1 MSMFRHP
8 TWLLWALGVL
18 VKCFFNRTTIPDK
31 HNHFPT
37 VKYQFSAN
45 FIRKNHENHQIHVRK
60 SNKNHQKSMEIQ
72 WKRFLPIWKFL
83 TRLRF
88 FFRSRIECFLNGTFT
103 TVRRDP
109 ACTPRN
115 KIRTKNLN
123 IFYSWEHFLKK
134 SVYSMTIYRFF
145 QKMLPRIKNY
155 WDFSSEIYF
164 QEYTLDPSG
173 L

>member
-18 VKCFFNRTTIPDK
+18 GKCFFNRTTIPDK

-83 TRLRF
+83 TRLSF
-88 FFRSRIECFLNGTFT
+88 FFRSRIDCFLNGTFT

-109 ACTPRN
+109 ACIPGN

-123 IFYSWEHFLKK
+123 NFKFLGAFFGKIGIFYDDIQIFS
-134 SVYSMTIYRFF
+134 
-145 QKMLPRIKNY
+145 KN
-155 WDFSSEIYF
+155 
-164 QEYTLDPSG
+164 TPNN
-173 L
+173 